1 MVVDDS
7 ALMRSV
13 ISDMLNSDPDIEVAG
28 TARDGKDAIDKIGK
42 YEPDVITLDIEMPV
56 MDGLT
61 ALKKIMAT
69 DPIPVVMVSALTE
82 KGSVDT
88 IKALEYGAV
97 DFIHKPSGSI
107 SLDMQSV
114 KEDLIKKVK
123 VARSAKPRKPRM
135 MNLDPIVC
143 SKNLSKRIIA
153 IGSSTG
159 GPSALMEVVPR
170 LPKNTPPVLI
180 VQHMPAGFTKSFA
193 ERLNKESA
201 MKVKEASEG
210 DKIEGGTVLI
220 APGDFHMVVMGNE
233 RIHLT
238 KEPPI
243 NFVRPA
249 VDPMMESV
257 ADVYGVNVI
266 GVILTGMGS
275 DGAIGMSAIK
285 QKKGQT
291 VAQDKDTCVVFGM
304 PGAAVDTG
312 CVDSVMPLSNIPE
325 EIVRRC

>member
-28 TARDGKDAIDKIGK
+28 TAKDGKDAIDKISK
-42 YEPDVITLDIEMPV
+42 YEPDAITLDIEMPV

-61 ALKKIMAT
+61 ALKKIMST
-69 DPIPVVMVSALTE
+69 DPIPVVMVSALTD
-82 KGSVDT
+82 KGSADT

-107 SLDMQSV
+107 SLDMVSV

-123 VARSAKPRKPRM
+123 VARSAKLRKPRM
-135 MNLDPIVC
+135 MSLDPIVC
-143 SKNLSKRIIA
+143 SKNLSKRVIV

-170 LPKNTPPVLI
+170 FPKNTPPVLI
-180 VQHMPAGFTKSFA
+180 VQHMPAGFTKTFA
-193 ERLNKESA
+193 ERLDKESA

-210 DKIEGGTVLI
+210 DKIESGTALI
-220 APGDFHMVVMGNE
+220 APGDFHMVVKGNE

-257 ADVYGVNVI
+257 ADVYGENVI

-275 DGAIGMSAIK
+275 DGALGVSAIK

-291 VAQDKDTCVVFGM
+291 VVQDKDSCVVFGM
-304 PGAAVDTG
+304 PGASVDTG
-312 CVDSVMPLSNIPE
+312 CVDSVTPLSNIPE
-325 EIVRRC
+325 EILRRC

>member
-13 ISDMLNSDPDIEVAG
+13 ISDMLNSDPDIEVVG
-28 TARDGKDAIDKIGK
+28 TANNGEDAIHKIEK
-42 YEPDVITLDIEMPV
+42 FEPDAVTLDIEMPV

-61 ALKKIMAT
+61 ALRKIMST
-69 DPIPVVMVSALTE
+69 DPLPVVMVSALTD

-88 IKALEYGAV
+88 IRALEYGAV

-107 SLDMQSV
+107 SLNMEVV
-114 KEDLIKKVK
+114 KEDLIRKVK
-123 VARSAKPRKPRM
+123 IARSAKLRRPRL
-135 MNLDPIVC
+135 MNLDPITS
-143 SKNLSKRIIA
+143 SKDFSKRLIA

-159 GPSALMEVVPR
+159 GPSALMEVIPR

-180 VQHMPAGFTKSFA
+180 VQHMPAGFTKTFA
-193 ERLNKESA
+193 ERLDKESSIN
-201 MKVKEASEG
+201 VREAAEG
-210 DKIEGGTVLI
+210 DKIESGTALL
-220 APGDFHMVVMGNE
+220 APGDYHMVVKGNE

-238 KEPPI
+238 KDPPI

-257 ADVYGVNVI
+257 ADIYGKNVI

-275 DGAIGMSAIK
+275 DGAVGLSAIK
-285 QKKGQT
+285 RRNGQT
-291 VAQDKDTCVVFGM
+291 IAQDKDSCVVFGM

-312 CVDSVMPLSNIPE
+312 CVDKVTPLSDIPE
-325 EIVRRC
+325 EILRRC